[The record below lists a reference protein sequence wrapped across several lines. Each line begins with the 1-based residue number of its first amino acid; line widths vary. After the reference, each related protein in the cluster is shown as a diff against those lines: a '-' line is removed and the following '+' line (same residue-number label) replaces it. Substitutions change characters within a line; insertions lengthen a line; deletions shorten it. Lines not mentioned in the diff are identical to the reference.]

1 LHSDARLQAAFW
13 GNPDLL
19 TIYGESA
26 GAGSVSNHLVAP
38 RSAGLFDRA
47 IAESGPFSAWI
58 AKPLAIAEN
67 DFDKVLSETGC
78 GGQGKSPGPV
88 SCPRKLPPAGPK
100 GSKRIPMPMKGPLA
114 L

>member
-1 LHSDARLQAAFW
+1 MHSDARLQAAFW

-78 GGQGKSPGPV
+78 GGQGKSSDQV
-88 SCPRKLPPAGPK
+88 SCLRNLSATDLKV
-100 GSKRIPMPMKGPLA
+100 SKRIPMRMKGPLA